1 MDDQTTPNLNQ
12 QNGPQPVYQAMIDA
26 GTLAPDAAQAMAV
39 ERLQDLWERLRG
51 YDPSAFTG
59 ESVGFLTRI
68 MRRRHAEEYIPT
80 GLYLV
85 GEVGRGKSMLMDMFF
100 ATADVP
106 RKQRIH
112 FHRFIQG
119 VHARIHAWK
128 KANPGGTDPIP
139 PLADQ
144 LAAEAALLCFDEF
157 QINDIADA
165 MILGRLFQGL
175 FDRGVVVVT
184 TSNTAPDD
192 LFKGRPGRDAFLP
205 FIGLIKQRLELL
217 MMDGGRDYRRER
229 MRGLR
234 TWQVP
239 ADAMS
244 RRALDE
250 AFARLTDGA
259 SVQPVTL
266 KVMGRDVV
274 VPQAADGVARF
285 DFGQLCN
292 TALGAGDYLA
302 IATRFHTLVLDDIP
316 RLSPDNYDQ
325 ARRFIV
331 LVDALYDHRVKLLA
345 SADATPDQ
353 LYQRGENAKMFE
365 RTASRLDEM
374 QSEDWLGSVHQT

>member
-1 MDDQTTPNLNQ
+1 MDKLTAPSPQT
-12 QNGPQPVYQAMIDA
+12 GPLPAYQAMIA
-26 GTLAPDAAQAMAV
+26 NGSLAADPAQATAV
-39 ERLQDLWERLRG
+39 YRLQDLGERLRG
-51 YDPSAFTG
+51 YDPRPVP
-59 ESVGFLTRI
+59 ESGGGLLARL
-68 MRRRHAEEYIPT
+68 MRLRHAEEYVPT

-85 GEVGRGKSMLMDMFF
+85 GEVGRGKSMLMDLFF
-100 ATADVP
+100 DTADVG

-112 FHRFIQG
+112 FHRFIQN
-119 VHARIHAWK
+119 VHTRIHAWK
-128 KANPGGTDPIP
+128 KAHPDVSDPIP

-144 LAAEAALLCFDEF
+144 IAADAALLCFDEF
-157 QINDIADA
+157 QVNDIADA
-165 MILGRLFQGL
+165 MILGRLFQAL

-184 TSNTAPDD
+184 TSNIAPDD
-192 LFKGRPGRDAFLP
+192 LFKGQPGRDAFLP

-217 MMDGGRDYRRER
+217 EMDGGRDYRRER

-234 TWQVP
+234 TWLVP

-244 RRALDE
+244 RRDLDK
-250 AFARLTDGA
+250 AFVRLTGGSA
-259 SVQPVTL
+259 IRPVTL
-266 KVMGRDVV
+266 TVMGRKLV

-285 DFGQLCN
+285 TFDSLCN

-302 IATRFHTLVLDDIP
+302 IATNFHTLILDGIP

-331 LVDALYDHRVKLLA
+331 LVDTLYEQRVKLIA

-374 QSEDWLGSVHQT
+374 QSADWLGLPHLT

>member
-1 MDDQTTPNLNQ
+1 MDKHIPPHLRQQT
-12 QNGPQPVYQAMIDA
+12 GPYPVYQAMIDSGA
-26 GTLAPDAAQAMAV
+26 LQADPAQVAAA
-39 ERLQDLWERLRG
+39 ERLHDLWERLRG
-51 YDPSAFTG
+51 YDPKPMTD
-59 ESVGFLTRI
+59 ESVSFLSRI
-68 MRRRHAEEYIPT
+68 MRRRHAEEYVPT

-100 ATADVP
+100 ETADVP

-112 FHRFIQG
+112 FHRFIQSA
-119 VHARIHAWK
+119 HARIHAWRR
-128 KANPGGTDPIP
+128 ANPGGADPIP

-144 LAAEAALLCFDEF
+144 IAAEAALLCFDEF
-157 QINDIADA
+157 QVNDIADA
-165 MILGRLFQGL
+165 MILGRLFQAL

-192 LFKGRPGRDAFLP
+192 LFKGQPGRDAFLP
-205 FIGLIKQRLELL
+205 FIALIKQRLDLL
-217 MMDGGRDYRRER
+217 VMDGGRDYRRER

-250 AFARLTDGA
+250 AFERLTDGA
-259 SVQPVTL
+259 TVEPVTL
-266 KVMGRDVV
+266 TVMGRDIV
-274 VPQAADGVARF
+274 VPLAADGVARF
-285 DFGQLCN
+285 DFDSLCN

-302 IATRFHTLVLDDIP
+302 IATTFHTVVLDGIP
-316 RLSPDNYDQ
+316 RLSPENFDQ

-331 LVDALYDHRVKLLA
+331 LVDTLYDHHVKLFA
-345 SADATPDQ
+345 SADAPPDQ

-374 QSEDWLGSVHQT
+374 QSEDWLGVART